1 MSPAPRS
8 PEPTP
13 DIRRLA
19 AEGHAVWLGQG
30 RLVVGEVPYVDQR
43 RRVCRGT
50 LVCLLELAGDV
61 IMMPRS
67 HIAYFAG
74 DVPCDAEGRPLRAVT
89 PNFQRDWGGGLVTDH
104 MMCTLPPA
112 GAFSSYHEMVTTM
125 VAILAGHAE
134 AIDPL
139 ATVGSG
145 RLVVAEGSGSPFA
158 YVDTASSRVGI
169 GGLAARFDGLSVGIL
184 GLGGTGGYV
193 LDLVAKTPVSRIHL
207 IDGDEFR
214 QHNSFRAPGA
224 ASVDDLRARRAKVE
238 HFDRIYSAMH
248 RGIVPHPVRLGP
260 GSLHL
265 LSHLDFAFV
274 CLDDPAAK
282 PAILAELERLD
293 VPYIDVGMG
302 LEHTGEALTGAV
314 RVTASTPAM
323 RAHVR
328 ERSRVPMA
336 EPGVD
341 DPYASNVQVA
351 DLNALNAA
359 LAVVRWKKWVG
370 FYADLER
377 EHFSVYSVDGNHL
390 LNEDLAEG

>member
-1 MSPAPRS
+1 MSRRPPS

-19 AEGHAVWLGQG
+19 EEGYSVWLGQG
-30 RLVVGEVPYVDQR
+30 RLVVGDVPYVDEA

-50 LVCLLELAGDV
+50 LVCQLELAGDIIV
-61 IMMPRS
+61 PPM
-67 HIAYFAG
+67 HHQAHFAG
-74 DVPCDAEGRPLRAVT
+74 GRPCDDRGRPLRAVT
-89 PNFQRDWGGGLVTDH
+89 AGFRRDWGGGLVTQH
-104 MMCTLPPA
+104 MLCTLPPE
-112 GAFSSYHEMVTTM
+112 GRFESYHDMVTTM
-125 VAILAGHAE
+125 VALLAGHAE
-134 AIDPL
+134 ALDPQ
-139 ATVGSG
+139 ATARLG
-145 RLVVAEGSGSPFA
+145 RVLMSEASASPFA

-169 GGLAARFDGLSVGIL
+169 GGLAARFERQSVGIL

-193 LDLVAKTPVSRIHL
+193 LDLVAKTPVARIHL
-207 IDGDEFR
+207 VDHDEFR

-224 ASVDDLRARRAKVE
+224 ASLDDLRAQRRKVD

-260 GSLHL
+260 HSLHL
-265 LSHLDFAFV
+265 LAHMDFAFV

-282 PAILAELERLD
+282 PIILAELERLD
-293 VPYIDVGMG
+293 VPYVDVGMG
-302 LEHTGEALTGAV
+302 LQHTDAGLTGAV
-314 RVTASTPAM
+314 RVTASTPGM

-328 ERSRVPMA
+328 ERSRIPMT
-336 EPGVD
+336 EPGGA

-359 LAVVRWKKWVG
+359 LAVIRWKKWAG

-377 EHFSVYSVDGNHL
+377 EHFSVYSIDGNHL
-390 LNEDLAEG
+390 LNEDFAR